1 MMTAQYQAALHSYA
15 EGQYEEAMQQFSEL
29 LYEDPRN
36 PKLHIW
42 LGATFR
48 KAGKIEYAKVQYQK
62 VLTLTDDPDLLDL
75 ANTSLAQIQNKLA
88 LSAQKAESIKSA
100 SKDPDSSHK
109 LHEPS
114 SQQKIPQVMYPQV
127 NAILGTSRLA
137 DNGIAS
143 NSDLAESSE
152 DQTLLLDSNGN
163 VPNNVSVSK
172 PQNAIKISNGV
183 VPPPPVIASLLNKQQ
198 QVIMPEEHSSE
209 TLIFSDKTMEW
220 STNPLAPSSVLQD
233 TIATLQN
240 NKSQDGKTGKNKK
253 IKNQVKFPP
262 LESEAFIAANEQR
275 NPEEIVSNKS
285 ANSSASAFAIE
296 DMLKFSLKFSTVGQ
310 KITLWGALVAT
321 IPALILGGTA
331 YKVGD
336 SLLLAKVKQAQ
347 QSEAITLAKITE
359 NFLHKQASDVGV
371 LKTLLVSAEVG
382 QNTLQD
388 LPITPNLSEP
398 NRSLKLL
405 ASLPINQQRQYKQLL
420 TNRLNLYSQA
430 YPQYTSIA
438 IFSTNGELLAQS
450 NKSKILQTIN
460 PNLLNKATTSDNVLI
475 SDPVAVKDGAS
486 LYAVTSLKSSV
497 SQKIGLI
504 LQVEIPIKSLVSE
517 LSSNKYSN
525 GKSNFYLIDN
535 SNKYIASSQ
544 TVTLGEDALTDFA
557 ILPSLRSFVSN
568 DLPEIV
574 KGDRNPLILAY
585 ATVSNMQSYGM
596 AWDIVTTIDKS
607 TAISGHQNLLLVI
620 GIGIATTPLLV
631 ATISYA
637 LSRRLS
643 NKLKDIRTALRD
655 LSQGNTH
662 TSLRSL
668 SVEGNDELADISLS
682 INNMSGQFQVMM
694 QKQEQERKRLQSQ
707 VVKMFK
713 VLSKLAREEKQE
725 IKDDDISDLNIMKLG
740 KKIRQEMVQRNAEVA
755 NYRQQ
760 KADLQAQLVQML
772 KDVQALADGDL
783 TVSTKSIDGNL
794 NNVPT
799 FFDDVIRG
807 LLNIV
812 MQVKSSASQVN
823 LSLGQ
828 NEQAIASLT
837 SVSQRQ
843 IDTVTRSLNTVQ
855 MAKISANSI
864 TTISQ
869 NVLKSSQIFAEKLS
883 ESDRSIDAVMTK
895 VGELQGTVVN
905 TAKRVKHLGEVS
917 QKIAKAISAIN
928 EIAIKTNFLAINAS
942 LESSRSGDMGNGFAI
957 VAEEVGEL
965 AARSVAAT
973 KEVEGLLSSIQIE
986 TSAVMTAVAS
996 GSSQAAESVQLATS
1010 AKDSL
1015 LQISH
1020 ISQQIE
1026 ELASSISDAT
1036 ISQVQTSEGV
1046 ANLMKDISHIAKR
1059 NLAASLEVSKF
1070 FKTTKGCSGDL
1081 LQALTKFKT

>member
-1 MMTAQYQAALHSYA
+1 M
-15 EGQYEEAMQQFSEL
+15 
-29 LYEDPRN
+29 
-36 PKLHIW
+36 
-42 LGATFR
+42 
-48 KAGKIEYAKVQYQK
+48 
-62 VLTLTDDPDLLDL
+62 
-75 ANTSLAQIQNKLA
+75 
-88 LSAQKAESIKSA
+88 
-100 SKDPDSSHK
+100 
-109 LHEPS
+109 
-114 SQQKIPQVMYPQV
+114 
-127 NAILGTSRLA
+127 
-137 DNGIAS
+137 
-143 NSDLAESSE
+143 
-152 DQTLLLDSNGN
+152 
-163 VPNNVSVSK
+163 
-172 PQNAIKISNGV
+172 
-183 VPPPPVIASLLNKQQ
+183 
-198 QVIMPEEHSSE
+198 
-209 TLIFSDKTMEW
+209 
-220 STNPLAPSSVLQD
+220 
-233 TIATLQN
+233 
-240 NKSQDGKTGKNKK
+240 
-253 IKNQVKFPP
+253 
-262 LESEAFIAANEQR
+262 
-275 NPEEIVSNKS
+275 
-285 ANSSASAFAIE
+285 
-296 DMLKFSLKFSTVGQ
+296 
-310 KITLWGALVAT
+310 
-321 IPALILGGTA
+321 
-331 YKVGD
+331 
-336 SLLLAKVKQAQ
+336 
-347 QSEAITLAKITE
+347 
-359 NFLHKQASDVGV
+359 HKQASDVGV

-398 NRSLKLL
+398 NRTLKLL

-557 ILPSLRSFVSN
+557 ILPSLRSLVSN

-713 VLSKLAREEKQE
+713 VLSKLAREDKQE

-828 NEQAIASLT
+828 NEQAIASL
-837 SVSQRQ
+837 
-843 IDTVTRSLNTVQ
+843 
-855 MAKISANSI
+855 
-864 TTISQ
+864 
-869 NVLKSSQIFAEKLS
+869 
-883 ESDRSIDAVMTK
+883 
-895 VGELQGTVVN
+895 
-905 TAKRVKHLGEVS
+905 
-917 QKIAKAISAIN
+917 
-928 EIAIKTNFLAINAS
+928 
-942 LESSRSGDMGNGFAI
+942 
-957 VAEEVGEL
+957 
-965 AARSVAAT
+965 
-973 KEVEGLLSSIQIE
+973 
-986 TSAVMTAVAS
+986 
-996 GSSQAAESVQLATS
+996 
-1010 AKDSL
+1010 
-1015 LQISH
+1015 
-1020 ISQQIE
+1020 
-1026 ELASSISDAT
+1026 
-1036 ISQVQTSEGV
+1036 
-1046 ANLMKDISHIAKR
+1046 
-1059 NLAASLEVSKF
+1059 
-1070 FKTTKGCSGDL
+1070 
-1081 LQALTKFKT
+1081 